1 MLVASV
7 LSPGSPLTALH
18 LRNNWLGTDGMIK
31 LAAAVRA
38 HGGLR
43 HLDVSNEGARPKDF
57 SRVDT
62 SQVGLLEMFK
72 SLLVC
77 VCGFL
82 IVFIFPLQHVLIVG
96 LSRLYASGEYP
107 SSHLEMYLVGFHL

>member
-1 MLVASV
+1 MRELQDVLRQCAAAQLTRLDVSDNLLTAVGLDVLVAKV
-7 LSPGSPLTALH
+7 LSPGSSLTELH

-31 LAAAVRA
+31 LAAAVRT

-62 SQVGLLEMFK
+62 SQLGLLEMFK
-72 SLLVC
+72 SLSVC
-77 VCGFL
+77 LMRFFSL
-82 IVFIFPLQHVLIVG
+82 
-96 LSRLYASGEYP
+96 
-107 SSHLEMYLVGFHL
+107 